1 MVSGTYWQAERIALS
16 TVVHVR
22 IGYVGSTHYDTY
34 IPADYLPDAVSTLT
48 AIRAAPDSEGVYYR
62 ELQGPPLDVL
72 VKGEQF
78 QGQKFGQNPHD
89 DVWFGYR
96 NGVGPELR
104 FYREYLDDLIATLNM
119 LGGSSG
125 GYGHGPYGH
134 GFYGH

>member
-1 MVSGTYWQAERIALS
+1 
-16 TVVHVR
+16 
-22 IGYVGSTHYDTY
+22 
-34 IPADYLPDAVSTLT
+34 
-48 AIRAAPDSEGVYYR
+48 
-62 ELQGPPLDVL
+62 
-72 VKGEQF
+72 
-78 QGQKFGQNPHD
+78 
-89 DVWFGYR
+89 VWFGYR